1 MSESPLRDSNETLAL
16 LDRARNS
23 DRQAVDALF
32 AVHRDRLRRMVDL
45 RIAAPLR
52 RRLDASDVVQEAF
65 LEAVERLP
73 AYLADNSMPFFL
85 WLRFLTRQKLAALH
99 RYHLGAKARD
109 PRREVALQEGPLTEA
124 TTDALA
130 AQLLGQLSSP
140 SQAAAKAEMR
150 LRLEEAL
157 NRLDPQEREILALR
171 HFEQLSNA
179 ESACELGIAPP
190 AASKRY
196 IRAVARL
203 KGILAGI
210 KIHFGAGDS
219 T

>member
-1 MSESPLRDSNETLAL
+1 MSESPLRDSVETLDL
-16 LDRARNS
+16 LERARS
-23 DRQAVDALF
+23 ADRQAVEDLF
-32 AVHRDRLRRMVDL
+32 TLHRPRLRRMVEI
-45 RIAAPLR
+45 RIAQPLR

-65 LEAVERLP
+65 LEAAQRLP

-99 RYHLGAKARD
+99 RHHLGTKARD
-109 PRREVALQEGPLTEA
+109 PRLEVALQEGTLPEP

-130 AQLLGQLSSP
+130 AHLLGQLTSP

-150 LRLEEAL
+150 LRLEDAL

-179 ESACELGIAPP
+179 EAGCELGIAAP

-196 IRAVARL
+196 IRALTRL
-203 KGILAGI
+203 KGILAGM
-210 KIHFGAGDS
+210 KISFGSGDTS
-219 T
+219 